1 MFLARLDLQ
10 PLEMI
15 DDKDLAPVIQAY
27 NARLAAVTSRFDKLV
42 ADRVNL
48 GDLSRWRQVHAAV
61 VRKEYERL
69 LLESWDA
76 LVELDQV
83 VNVYKNTLDRFGNSL
98 DDKSVGLADKREQV
112 VASVA
117 KSMDKVRREYARAN
131 PERGEGYFGDEVN
144 ASEPVVAVDKQIAEM
159 QQVLEWVQ
167 SRKYRITS
175 HASVVETRMREVF
188 PYLLSCSG
196 TQHGPMGE
204 M

>member
-1 MFLARLDLQ
+1 M
-10 PLEMI
+10 
-15 DDKDLAPVIQAY
+15 
-27 NARLAAVTSRFDKLV
+27 
-42 ADRVNL
+42 
-48 GDLSRWRQVHAAV
+48 
-61 VRKEYERL
+61 
-69 LLESWDA
+69 
-76 LVELDQV
+76 
-83 VNVYKNTLDRFGNSL
+83 
-98 DDKSVGLADKREQV
+98 
-112 VASVA
+112 
-117 KSMDKVRREYARAN
+117 
-131 PERGEGYFGDEVN
+131 N